1 MMSSTQ
7 YILDS
12 DFESFDEGTE
22 FIQTATY
29 GEGQIDDAKL
39 EVSDTY
45 STKSI
50 TVTEEQI
57 EEFFTVV
64 N

>member
-1 MMSSTQ
+1 MVSKE
-7 YILDS
+7 YVLDS
-12 DFESFDEGTE
+12 DFESFEAGTM
-22 FIQTATY
+22 FIRTATY

-39 EVSDTY
+39 EVYDTY
-45 STKSI
+45 SSKTI
-50 TVTEEQI
+50 TVTEEEI